1 MCGITFLRWMFWLEV
16 DDGFED
22 PSSHGWDGPRDMM
35 WPGLGDRGG
44 CEQRQA
50 QLPATAAR
58 ARLLVA
64 AELDTR
70 RGAEQQCSTQLEEV
84 GHKFPASTAQ
94 VEFPEGINLLE
105 NEPGLDISYNFL
117 TISSS
122 ECAAQ
127 KKFKQ
132 RTTEETRCWPDCQ
145 QVPSMSSFS
154 VFLFRVS
161 KC

>member
-1 MCGITFLRWMFWLEV
+1 MGLKTLPPIAGTAQGTWCSL
-16 DDGFED
+16 
-22 PSSHGWDGPRDMM
+22 GWVTGMVVSRDMV
-35 WPGLGDRGG
+35 
-44 CEQRQA
+44 
-50 QLPATAAR
+50 QLPATATR
-58 ARLLVA
+58 ARLLMT
-64 AELDTR
+64 AELETR

-84 GHKFPASTAQ
+84 GRKFPVSAAQ

-105 NEPGLDISYNFL
+105 KEPGLDISYNFL

-132 RTTEETRCWPDCQ
+132 RTTEETHCWPDCQ

-154 VFLFRVS
+154 VFLFSVS

>member
-1 MCGITFLRWMFWLEV
+1 MCLEV
-16 DDGFED
+16 VAGFED
-22 PSSHGWDGPRDMM
+22 PSSHGWDMV
-35 WPGLGDRGG
+35 WPGLGDRGAVS
-44 CEQRQA
+44 R
-50 QLPATAAR
+50 
-58 ARLLVA
+58 
-64 AELDTR
+64 D
-70 RGAEQQCSTQLEEV
+70 RGKCSSLEQQPWLVSSWPQSLAPGRAAAPHIWRRLGTSSQ
-84 GHKFPASTAQ
+84 STAQ

-105 NEPGLDISYNFL
+105 KEPGLDISYNFL

-132 RTTEETRCWPDCQ
+132 RTTEETHCWPDCQ

-154 VFLFRVS
+154 VFLFSVS